1 MKNTIKHITL
11 LLLTL
16 SITLISCEK
25 DDNSEEQYQ
34 NQLNPPA
41 WIQGTWIDLSN
52 TNIRTGY
59 TFTTDD
65 MLTII
70 GNNSASVKASLTDTD
85 DIAENITA
93 SAYSFTITHNATNST
108 ETWEFAKTDD
118 THIVSTHGTVSVNL
132 TKE

>member
-1 MKNTIKHITL
+1 MKKVL
-11 LLLTL
+11 LLLLAVSLTM
-16 SITLISCEK
+16 TSCKK
-25 DDNSEEQYQ
+25 DDTEEQQ
-34 NQLNPPA
+34 ENQKQLNPPA
-41 WIQGTWIDLSN
+41 WIQGTWIELSN
-52 TNIRTGY
+52 PNIRLGY

-70 GNNSASVKASLTDTD
+70 GSNSVSVKASLTDTD
-85 DIAENITA
+85 EISENITA

>member
-1 MKNTIKHITL
+1 MKKVLFL
-11 LLLTL
+11 LLAVSLT
-16 SITLISCEK
+16 ITSCKK
-25 DDNSEEQYQ
+25 DETEEQQ
-34 NQLNPPA
+34 ENQKQLNPPT
-41 WIQGTWIDLSN
+41 WIQGTWIDLSS
-52 TNIRTGY
+52 TSIRTGY

-70 GNNSASVKASLTDTD
+70 GNNSVSVKASLTDTD
-85 DIAENITA
+85 EVAENITT

-108 ETWEFAKTDD
+108 ETWEFAKVDN

>member
-1 MKNTIKHITL
+1 MKKVL
-11 LLLTL
+11 LLLLAVSLTM
-16 SITLISCEK
+16 TSCKK
-25 DDNSEEQYQ
+25 DDTEEQQ
-34 NQLNPPA
+34 ENQKQLNPPA

-52 TNIRTGY
+52 PNIRTGY

-70 GNNSASVKASLTDTD
+70 GSNSVSVKASLTDTD
-85 DIAENITA
+85 EISENITA